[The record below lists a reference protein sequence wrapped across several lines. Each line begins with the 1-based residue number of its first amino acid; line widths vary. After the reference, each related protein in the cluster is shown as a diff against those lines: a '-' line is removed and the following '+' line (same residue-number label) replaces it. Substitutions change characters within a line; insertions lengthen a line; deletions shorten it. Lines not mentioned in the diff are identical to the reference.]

1 MRRGLFIALAVILLD
16 QISKIA
22 VLDLMQPPRVIEV
35 LPVFNLVL
43 AMNRGV
49 SFSLLTS
56 HAEYA
61 PYLLS
66 ALSLAI
72 VAALAVWMRDMDERL
87 SRLAFGLIAGGAIGN
102 VIDRLRFGAVVD
114 FLDLHWGG
122 WHWPAFNVADSAIS
136 VGAVLLMFDA
146 LFSRP
151 HSR

>member
-1 MRRGLFIALAVILLD
+1 MRRGFLIAFAVILLD
-16 QISKIA
+16 QASKFA
-22 VLDLMQPPRVIEV
+22 VLDLMRPPHVIEV

-49 SFSLLTS
+49 SFSLFTS
-56 HAEYA
+56 HAEFA

-72 VAALAVWMRDMDERL
+72 VGALAWWMREMRGML
-87 SRLAFGLIAGGAIGN
+87 AAAAFGLIAGGALGN
-102 VIDRLRFGAVVD
+102 VIDRLRVGAVVD
-114 FLDLHWGG
+114 FLDLHWGV
-122 WHWPAFNVADSAIS
+122 WHWPAFNLADSAIS
-136 VGAVLLMFDA
+136 VGAILLMFDA